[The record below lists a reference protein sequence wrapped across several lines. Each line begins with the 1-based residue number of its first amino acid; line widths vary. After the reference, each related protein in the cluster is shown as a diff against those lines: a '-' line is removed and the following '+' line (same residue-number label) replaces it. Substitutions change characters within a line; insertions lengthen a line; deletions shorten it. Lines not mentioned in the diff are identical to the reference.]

1 MAKKRKAKVIK
12 KKAPTSKATAK
23 GKLTSSAD
31 GFVSVY
37 VSAPDRDVAL
47 KIAQTLVNEKLAACF
62 NIFENITSVYR
73 WHNELEKS
81 TEVIMIGKTQTKLQT
96 QVTKRIK
103 ELNSYEVPCIVYWP
117 IVEGFPLYLEW
128 IKANTK

>member
-1 MAKKRKAKVIK
+1 MAKKKAKKVSK
-12 KKAPTSKATAK
+12 KSPGKVKAQDVK
-23 GKLTSSAD
+23 
-31 GFVSVY
+31 FVSVY
-37 VSAPDRDVAL
+37 VSSPDRDVAL

-62 NIFENITSVYR
+62 NIFENVTSIYR

-81 TEVIMIGKTQTKLQT
+81 TEVVMIGKTRVAHQS

-103 ELNSYEVPCIVYWP
+103 ELNTYEVPCIVYWP
-117 IVEGFPLYLEW
+117 IQDGFSLYLEW

>member
-1 MAKKRKAKVIK
+1 MAKKKIKPKAKTIK
-12 KKAPTSKATAK
+12 KKFTVAKSASK
-23 GKLTSSAD
+23 SNE
-31 GFVSVY
+31 FVSVY
-37 VSAPDRDVAL
+37 VSTPDRDNAL
-47 KIAQTLVNEKLAACF
+47 KVAQTLVNEKLVACF

-81 TEVIMIGKTQTKLQT
+81 TEVIMIGKTQTKLQA

-117 IVEGFPLYLEW
+117 IADGFPLYLEW